1 MRRARKRT
9 QAGFTMIEV
18 MIAVL
23 LTAIAVIGVVGLYRV
38 QTRSSG
44 YSRFSTEAS
53 VLAADKMEQLRT
65 IAIVPP
71 GGTFVEPGGNIDA
84 RGQTGAGGIF
94 ERSWVIAPS
103 GTQWK
108 LEVTVQW
115 DDDGQTRS
123 VVLHSLR
130 NP

>member
-1 MRRARKRT
+1 MRPRKRI

-23 LTAIAVIGVVGLYRV
+23 LTAIAVIGIVGLYRV

-65 IAIVPP
+65 IAITAA
-71 GGTFVEPGGNIDA
+71 GTGAESGPIDA

-94 ERSWVIAPS
+94 DRSWVIAAS
-103 GTQWK
+103 GSQWK

>member
-1 MRRARKRT
+1 MRRTRSRKRA

-23 LTAIAVIGVVGLYRV
+23 LTAIAVIGIVGLYRV
-38 QTRSSG
+38 QTRSAG

-65 IAIVPP
+65 IAITAA
-71 GGTFVEPGGNIDA
+71 GTGSETGLDA
-84 RGQTGAGGIF
+84 RGQVAAGGIF
-94 ERSWVIAPS
+94 DRSWVIAAA

-115 DDDGQTRS
+115 DDDGQTRT

>member
-1 MRRARKRT
+1 MRTRKRT

-23 LTAIAVIGVVGLYRV
+23 LTAIAVIGIVGLYRV

-44 YSRFSTEAS
+44 YSRYSTEAS

-65 IAIVPP
+65 VAIATELTPNADASP
-71 GGTFVEPGGNIDA
+71 IDA
-84 RGQTGAGGIF
+84 RGQAGGIF
-94 ERSWVIAPS
+94 NRSWTITPV
-103 GTQWK
+103 GTQYK
-108 LEVTVQW
+108 LEVTVTW
-115 DDDGQTRS
+115 DDDGQTRT
-123 VVLHSLR
+123 VKLHSLR

>member
-1 MRRARKRT
+1 MMKRRKRL

-23 LTAIAVIGVVGLYRV
+23 ITAIAVIGIVGLYRV

-44 YSRFSTEAS
+44 YSRFATEAS

-65 IAIVPP
+65 IQVVAGP
-71 GGTFVEPGGNIDA
+71 GSDVGGVDA
-84 RGQTGAGGIF
+84 RGQSPGMFTRTWDVVA
-94 ERSWVIAPS
+94 V

-108 LEVTVQW
+108 LEVTVGW
-115 DDDGQTRS
+115 DDDGTPRS
-123 VVLHSLR
+123 VMLHSLR

>member
-1 MRRARKRT
+1 MRRRKRT

-23 LTAIAVIGVVGLYRV
+23 LTAIAVIGIVGLYRV

-44 YSRFSTEAS
+44 YSRYSTEAS

-65 IAIVPP
+65 VAITGPSTGAETGP
-71 GGTFVEPGGNIDA
+71 IDA
-84 RGQTGAGGIF
+84 RGQLGAGGIF
-94 ERSWVIAPS
+94 DRSWTITAL

>member
-1 MRRARKRT
+1 MTKRRNRL

-23 LTAIAVIGVVGLYRV
+23 LTAIAVIGIVGLYRV

-44 YSRFSTEAS
+44 YSRYATEAS

-65 IAIVPP
+65 IAVVAGP
-71 GGTFVEPGGNIDA
+71 GLDTGGVDA
-84 RGQTGAGGIF
+84 RGQSPGMFT
-94 ERSWVIAPS
+94 RSWVVVAS
-103 GTQWK
+103 GAQWK
-108 LEVTVQW
+108 LEVTVGW
-115 DDDGQTRS
+115 DDDGTTRT
-123 VVLHSLR
+123 VTLHSLR